1 MTSEDTGALAQA
13 TLRVTDGEPT
23 RTSLKFYYNP
33 SEYTIT
39 KGSQWE
45 PGKSKGSRSAKAAA
59 PPEYKSTNPQT
70 IQLEIFFDDWE
81 AGKGTIADDIATL
94 LDWTT
99 PTSASYAKKKPRP
112 PLLAFDWGN
121 NPALANFQGYLKTV
135 TAKYTLFDDK
145 GMPIRATANIT
156 LDEVPKQTSK
166 QNPTSGGREGYRS
179 HILREGDS
187 LASISYA
194 EYGDPSIWRGLATY
208 NHIDDPLRVATG
220 TSLLVPEIGEAR
232 RLAEQS

>member
-1 MTSEDTGALAQA
+1 MASSGSEALAQA
-13 TLRVTDGEPT
+13 TLRVADGEPT

-39 KGSQWE
+39 KGQQWE
-45 PGKSKGSRSAKAAA
+45 PGKTKGSQGAKAAP
-59 PPEYKSTNPQT
+59 PPEFKSTNPQT

-81 AGKGTIADDIATL
+81 AGKGKVAEDVATL

-112 PLLAFDWGN
+112 PLLAFDWGK
-121 NPALANFQGYLKTV
+121 NPALANFQGFLKTV

-156 LDEVPKQTSK
+156 LEEVPKQTGK
-166 QNPTSGGREGYRS
+166 QNPTSGGRAGYRT
-179 HILREGDS
+179 HLLLEGDS
-187 LASISYA
+187 LASIAYS
-194 EYGDPSIWRGLATY
+194 EYGDAALWRGLANY
-208 NHIDDPLRVATG
+208 NRIDDPLRLRPG
-220 TSLLVPEIGEAR
+220 TTLFVPEIGEAK
-232 RLAEQS
+232 RLGSSQ

>member
-1 MTSEDTGALAQA
+1 MPANDSSALAQA
-13 TLRVTDGEPT
+13 TLRVADGEPA
-23 RTSLKFYYNP
+23 RKSLKFYYNP

-45 PGKSKGSRSAKAAA
+45 PGKSKGSQSAKAAP

-70 IQLEIFFDDWE
+70 IQLEVFFDDWE
-81 AGKGTIADDIATL
+81 AGKGTIAADIATL

-99 PTSASYAKKKPRP
+99 PTAASYAKKKPRP
-112 PLLAFDWGN
+112 PLLAFDWGQ

-156 LDEVPKQTSK
+156 LEEVPKATPRT
-166 QNPTSGGREGYRS
+166 NPTSGGRLGYRS
-179 HILREGDS
+179 HVLVEGDS
-187 LASISYA
+187 LASIAYG
-194 EYGDPSIWRGLATY
+194 EYGDPGLWRGLAVY
-208 NHIDDPLRVATG
+208 NDIDDPLRIPVG
-220 TSLLVPEIGEAR
+220 TALLVPEIGEAK
-232 RLAEQS
+232 RLANGQ

>member
-1 MTSEDTGALAQA
+1 MAGDTAALAQA

-23 RTSLKFYYNP
+23 RKSLKFYYNP

-45 PGKSKGSRSAKAAA
+45 PGKSKGSSGARSA
-59 PPEYKSTNPQT
+59 PSPEYKSTNPQT

-81 AGKGTIADDIATL
+81 AGKGTIAADIATL
-94 LDWTT
+94 LDWTS
-99 PTSASYAKKKPRP
+99 PPSGSYSKKKPRP
-112 PLLAFDWGN
+112 PLLAFDWGK

-145 GMPIRATANIT
+145 GMPIRATANVT
-156 LDEVPKQTSK
+156 LEEVPKQTSK
-166 QNPTSGGREGYRS
+166 QNPTSGGRAGYRS

-187 LASISYA
+187 LASISYG
-194 EYGDPSIWRGLATY
+194 EYGDPNLWRGLAIY
-208 NHIDDPLRVATG
+208 NGIDDPLRIAAG

-232 RLAEQS
+232 RLAQPS